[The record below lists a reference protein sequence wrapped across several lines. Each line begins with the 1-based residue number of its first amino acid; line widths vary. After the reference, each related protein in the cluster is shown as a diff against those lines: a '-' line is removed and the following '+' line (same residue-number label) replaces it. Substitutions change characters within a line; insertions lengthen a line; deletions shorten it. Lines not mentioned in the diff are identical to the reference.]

1 MPISNRD
8 KTDTTVTVMV
18 IPRECLQAR
27 MERKTISVTGM
38 SCNGCEQ
45 NVETALRNLDGVSRV
60 EANHDADTV
69 DVVLEDGVSNDDVNA
84 AIEQAGYDVVA

>member
-1 MPISNRD
+1 
-8 KTDTTVTVMV
+8 
-18 IPRECLQAR
+18 
-27 MERKTISVTGM
+27 
-38 SCNGCEQ
+38 
-45 NVETALRNLDGVSRV
+45 VETALRNLDGVSRV

>member
-1 MPISNRD
+1 
-8 KTDTTVTVMV
+8 
-18 IPRECLQAR
+18 

-45 NVETALRNLDGVSRV
+45 NVETALRNLDGVNRV
-60 EANHDADTV
+60 EADHEADTV
-69 DVVLEDGVSNDDVNA
+69 EVVLEEGASNDDVNA

>member
-1 MPISNRD
+1 
-8 KTDTTVTVMV
+8 MV
-18 IPRECLQAR
+18 ILRECLQAR

>member
-1 MPISNRD
+1 
-8 KTDTTVTVMV
+8 MV
-18 IPRECLQAR
+18 IPSECLQAR

>member
-1 MPISNRD
+1 MA
-8 KTDTTVTVMV
+8 
-18 IPRECLQAR
+18 IPRECLQSR

-45 NVETALRNLDGVSRV
+45 NVETALRNLDSVTRV
-60 EANHDADTV
+60 EADHKADTV
-69 DVVLEDGVSNDDVNA
+69 DVVLEDEVSDDDVNA